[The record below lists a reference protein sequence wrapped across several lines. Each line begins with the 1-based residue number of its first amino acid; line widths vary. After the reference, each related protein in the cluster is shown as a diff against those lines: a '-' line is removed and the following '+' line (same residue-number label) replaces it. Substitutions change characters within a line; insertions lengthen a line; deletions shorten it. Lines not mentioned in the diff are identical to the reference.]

1 MIEYYTMNNLKE
13 YLSLFKITKIKK
25 YSKKKI
31 RYYNIPITFDIE
43 TTSAYLDH
51 ESCEV
56 IEARKIVKLKE
67 KEKAKFD
74 KDRYEK
80 VAWMYVWQISIDDK
94 LFLGRTWDEFIVFK
108 EALKEK
114 FKLDDKLNLMIFV
127 RNLQFE
133 FQFIKHYFEFTHIFA
148 SKPHEVIYARTDDGF
163 EFRCS
168 YFLAGCSLETTGE
181 NLIKYQATKQKGLLD
196 YSLIRTPKTP
206 LTEDE
211 IKYCLYDV
219 IVDSCF
225 IRESME
231 DEKKNALT
239 RLPLTKTGYVR
250 RYVKNYI
257 IRSRTRK
264 IYMNKVHQF
273 QMSEKKYQQL
283 KRAFAGGFT
292 HSNALNT
299 GIVFDNVSSQD
310 LKSSYPASLLLEKY
324 PCSKGRLY
332 KPKSLDDFKE
342 KLKIYCCIFDI
353 TFYDIKMKDDVY
365 ENIISTSKCW
375 NIRNSIENNGRIVS
389 ADSLTTTITE
399 VDYENISHFYNFKS
413 IKIANMSIYR
423 KDYLPRELLECV
435 LHFYKNKT
443 TLKNVIGKEK
453 EYMILKA
460 MLNSIFGMMVTD
472 PIKPTIEF
480 INDIWSVSYDN
491 IQQMLDKYN
500 TKYDRFL
507 VYEFGIYC
515 TAYSR
520 RNIFSAILEL
530 KSDYIYSDTDSV
542 KYTNHELHKEFFD
555 KYNNMILK
563 KIDRVCKRY
572 NFNKDDFMP
581 LDSKGKK
588 QIIGQFDY
596 ELVYQKFK
604 TLGAKRY
611 LYMVD
616 NKVNLTVSGL
626 NKEKAIPY
634 LESIAL
640 DKKTS
645 IFDLFN
651 DELYVS
657 GEATGKLLHTYID
670 DMKDLYVKDY
680 LGISDH
686 IISLSS
692 IHLEPTSYSL
702 SLADKYKRYLDM
714 IHEEYKKGI

>member
-1 MIEYYTMNNLKE
+1 MIKYYTMNNLKE

-56 IEARKIVKLKE
+56 IEARKIVKIKE
-67 KEKAKFD
+67 KEKAKFY
-74 KDRYEK
+74 KDRNEK
-80 VAWMYVWQISIDDK
+80 FEWMYVWQISIDDK

-108 EALKEK
+108 EKLKEK
-114 FKLDDKLNLMIFV
+114 FKLNDKLNLMIFV

-133 FQFIKHYFEFTHIFA
+133 FQFIKHYFEFKHIFA

-168 YFLAGCSLETTGE
+168 YFLAGCSLEVTGE

-225 IRESME
+225 IKESME

-353 TFYDIKMKDDVY
+353 TFYDIKMKSDVY

-399 VDYENISHFYNFKS
+399 IDYENISHFYDFKS

-423 KDYLPRELLECV
+423 KDYLPRELLECI

-520 RNIFSAILEL
+520 RNIFSAVLEL

-572 NFNKDDFMP
+572 NFDKNDFMP
-581 LDSKGKK
+581 LDSKGNR

-596 ELVYQKFK
+596 EFTYQKFK

-611 LYMVD
+611 LYMID

-634 LESIAL
+634 LESEA
-640 DKKTS
+640 KTQKTT
-645 IFDLFN
+645 IFELFN

-702 SLADKYKRYLDM
+702 SLADKYKRYLER